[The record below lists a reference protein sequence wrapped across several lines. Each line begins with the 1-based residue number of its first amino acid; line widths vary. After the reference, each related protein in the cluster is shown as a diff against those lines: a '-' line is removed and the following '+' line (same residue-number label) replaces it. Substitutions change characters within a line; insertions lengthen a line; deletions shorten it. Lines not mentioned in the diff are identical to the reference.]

1 MNVDI
6 NNLSL
11 DELKYIVENFNDIKK
26 TYIDLR
32 NKIDISDI
40 HVGDIYFSSSSGAT
54 DNETNMDELMYSI
67 AIVRQVEDGKVQC
80 SIVMIKNKSQG
91 MTVFHD
97 VLYNPNVFKNTFTK
111 RLTNECELIT
121 DLFVL
126 YEEQKLQQNNIMER
140 TFHKAVDMLQ
150 EYGII

>member
-1 MNVDI
+1 MDI
-6 NNLSL
+6 NNFSL

-32 NKIDISDI
+32 NKINASDI

-54 DNETNMDELMYSI
+54 DDETNVDELMYNI
-67 AIVRQVEDGKVQC
+67 AIVRRVEDGKVQC
-80 SIVMIKNKSQG
+80 SIVMIKNKYQG
-91 MTVFHD
+91 ITVFHD

-111 RLTNECELIT
+111 RLTNECDVIT
-121 DLFVL
+121 DLFML
-126 YEEQKLQQNNIMER
+126 YEEQKLQQNNIMKC